1 MNLLTKINEV
11 KKSQQQTQSTAES
24 SSSKLDLNYLLENP
38 KSTDSSLTPNSS
50 KSDENLSQVDSA
62 DDCLVDIS
70 DEKSGEKKKENESIK
85 PTKRERGEIEKLIEK
100 LEALEAAKASGELNT
115 AEHEGRYRVI
125 YLL

>member
-85 PTKRERGEIEKLIEK
+85 PTKRGEIEKLIEK

-115 AEHEGRYRVI
+115 AEHEGRLDTV
-125 YLL
+125 